1 MNQLLAIVAGGSV
14 GAVSRFW
21 VANAVY
27 AWIGRDFPYG
37 TLVVNVSG
45 ALCIGLLSEV
55 LMQRFSFSSEARAAL
70 MIGFLG
76 AYTTFSTFALETIY
90 LLEAGSWIKAV
101 VNVVASVIL
110 CLLAVWGGILLGRY
124 LTSQFIAR
132 LL

>member
-14 GAVSRFW
+14 GAVARFW

-45 ALCIGLLSEV
+45 ALCIGLLSEM
-55 LMQRFSFSSEARAAL
+55 LLQRFAFSAEARAAL

-90 LLEAGSWIKAV
+90 LLEAGSWVKAV
-101 VNVVASVIL
+101 VNVVASVIF
-110 CLLAVWGGILLGRY
+110 CLLAVWGGILAGRY
-124 LTSQFIAR
+124 LTTQLIAR
-132 LL
+132 CL